1 MENLIN
7 IFFVILIWIIAIPT
21 ILSIALCYVGRL
33 SKTATV
39 RFGGFYGQIIFG
51 GLGVMIH
58 ELSHLLMALLFRHHI
73 TGFRLLHI
81 PRKNDPND
89 RALGYVNHTWNPQ
102 SFYQQVGNLF
112 IGIAP
117 LFGGIAALLATFRW
131 LTPGMYDWW
140 LTLMGSEHLVIAN
153 QTPWWQYLIAIILV
167 IHISVGCFDLS
178 RADLQNSKQGLIV
191 ALGLVVVITL
201 ILSLLMSASTFQT
214 AIFSWFPVVYW
225 AFALA
230 IACNLLVL
238 LAFYLMYLFKR

>member
-21 ILSIALCYVGRL
+21 TLSIALCYVGRL

-51 GLGVMIH
+51 GIGVMIH

-140 LTLMGSEHLVIAN
+140 LTLMGSKHLVIAN
-153 QTPWWQYLIAIILV
+153 QTPWWRYLIAIILV